1 MYATHCTWCRRLQ
14 HIVHSAS
21 KMVGCFNY
29 FYKWFQFLKKTG
41 GFWSSESAGKSVFH
55 CARQEQQNMQD
66 QATLHIE
73 PIWELVTLHITSG
86 RSEGGNSPVQEIGKI
101 IWQAMDV
108 FIHRTVVPLRN
119 RHKYRGKELGGI
131 FSPWWFRMVSCGM
144 YNICSSKAI
153 LQLLLEM

>member
-1 MYATHCTWCRRLQ
+1 
-14 HIVHSAS
+14 
-21 KMVGCFNY
+21 
-29 FYKWFQFLKKTG
+29 
-41 GFWSSESAGKSVFH
+41 
-55 CARQEQQNMQD
+55 MQD

-86 RSEGGNSPVQEIGKI
+86 RSEGGNSTVQEIGKI

-131 FSPWWFRMVSCGM
+131 FSP
-144 YNICSSKAI
+144 
-153 LQLLLEM
+153 